1 MLFGKTVSELQSG
14 IVIADGEITGTLKH
28 VTGYTGFSSVSEDQE
43 GHYLALKIEDEPEGA
58 VTTVEVVNGDKGP
71 VTLDE
76 DRNIVLLIRD
86 NEVQSIEVVTT
97 YDDETITQEY
107 GLSGLTMEE

>member
-1 MLFGKTVSELQSG
+1 MLFGKTVNELQSG
-14 IVIADGEITGTLKH
+14 IVISNGEITGTLKH
-28 VTGYTGFSSVSEDQE
+28 VTGYTGFSSVAEDQE
-43 GHYLALKIEDEPEGA
+43 GHYLALKINDEPEGA

-86 NEVQSIEVVTT
+86 NEAQSVEVVTT
-97 YDDETITQEY
+97 YDGETVTQEY
-107 GLSGLTMEE
+107 GLSGLTLEE

>member
-14 IVIADGEITGTLKH
+14 IVIAGGEITGTLKH
-28 VTGYTGFSSVSEDQE
+28 VTGYTGFSSIVDEQE

-86 NEVQSIEVVTT
+86 NEAQSVEVVTT

>member
-14 IVIADGEITGTLKH
+14 IVIAGGEITGTLKH
-28 VTGYTGFSSVSEDQE
+28 VTGYTGFSSIVDEQE

-76 DRNIVLLIRD
+76 DRNIVLPIRD
-86 NEVQSIEVVTT
+86 NEAQSVEVVTT